1 MCGNTP
7 DHRRPESPDGTQ
19 IEPTPL
25 STTGR
30 STGMQQNTLRA
41 QDRSTRSALAL
52 DRVVGTRRPQLIR
65 RAYTAQSGTFRSEDM
80 GIPPLRY
87 AVQMGSDVS
96 LGSSVPPDRSRGP
109 EHRPCNETHL
119 VTDPRQGIVPANPQL
134 SLRDSWTHSG

>member
-1 MCGNTP
+1 VCGNTP

-52 DRVVGTRRPQLIR
+52 DRVVAETTTDPTGLYGPVGYVQIR
-65 RAYTAQSGTFRSEDM
+65 RYGDPT
-80 GIPPLRY
+80 P
-87 AVQMGSDVS
+87 AVRRKPGSDVS
-96 LGSSVPPDRSRGP
+96 LGSSVPPDRSRGA

-119 VTDPRQGIVPANPQL
+119 VTDPRQRIVPANPQL